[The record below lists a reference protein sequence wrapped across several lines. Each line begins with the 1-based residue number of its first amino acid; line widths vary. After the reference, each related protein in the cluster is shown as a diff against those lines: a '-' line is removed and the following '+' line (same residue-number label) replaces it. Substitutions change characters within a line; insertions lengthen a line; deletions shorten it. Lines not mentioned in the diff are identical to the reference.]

1 MRRIQYLLM
10 VLAVAAVASCK
21 VEDAD
26 SNRSEAYLQSY
37 SKVLRYNA
45 VELPVL
51 RISRMLDTMNEPFF
65 EEGRTFE
72 TNIMSEYYY
81 GNTMTDMAFTY
92 KSDTTWTF
100 TLAAVKE
107 RAELENFRAAGTVS
121 FSTVQKGVRKWKL
134 EISGSTSEDT
144 GYSSE
149 FTAQT
154 PIVFLIHGNDFEG
167 RYECHRD
174 GVFQTKY
181 FLNGKLFSDIS
192 LEWRGE
198 KDSDNYRYEE
208 L

>member
-26 SNRSEAYLQSY
+26 INRAESYLNSY
-37 SKVLRYNA
+37 SRTLRYNA

-51 RISRMLDTMNEPFF
+51 RISIMLDTMNEPFF

-72 TNIMSEYYY
+72 TAIKSEGYE
-81 GNTMTDMAFTY
+81 GNTMSDLTFTY

-107 RAELENFRAAGTVS
+107 RAGLENLRAVGTVS
-121 FSTVQKGVRKWKL
+121 FSTVRKGVRKWSM
-134 EISGSTSEDT
+134 EVSGSTSEDT

-149 FTAQT
+149 FMTQKPLA
-154 PIVFLIHGNDFEG
+154 FMLHNNDFEG
-167 RYECHRD
+167 RYECRKD
-174 GVFQTKY
+174 GLFVARY
-181 FLNGKLFSDIS
+181 FFNGKLFTDIR
-192 LEWRGE
+192 LDWNGE
-198 KDSDNYRYEE
+198 KDSYEYAR

>member
-1 MRRIQYLLM
+1 MRRIQYFLM
-10 VLAVAAVASCK
+10 VLAVTVVASCK

-26 SNRSEAYLQSY
+26 INRAESYLQPY
-37 SKVLRYNA
+37 SEVLRYNA

-51 RISRMLDTMNEPFF
+51 KISRMLDTMNEPFF
-65 EEGRTFE
+65 DEGKTFK
-72 TNIMSEYYY
+72 TTIMSEHYN
-81 GNTMTDMAFTY
+81 GNTMSDMTFTY

-107 RAELENFRAAGTVS
+107 RAELENFRAAGTAS
-121 FSTVQKGVRKWKL
+121 FSTFRKGVRNWKL

-149 FTAQT
+149 FTT
-154 PIVFLIHGNDFEG
+154 NSISFLIHSNDFER

-174 GVFQTKY
+174 GAFQTKY
-181 FLNGKLFSDIS
+181 FLNGKLFSDIRFQ
-192 LEWRGE
+192 WFGGR
-198 KDSDNYRYEE
+198 DSCNYSYEG